1 MQSIDRDRQF
11 CCLWHCGVVVST
23 TAQLHSTKPELRF
36 CAGSDPAC
44 SMSEIRDGEDLRQWS
59 RPEIRLN
66 AFRWS
71 IIPQKQ
77 FTIIIIGSSCKW
89 INHTFHKNIVRN
101 SSVYITWKIMLKHLL
116 LFCIFFAFLCNNVSI
131 SKEV

>member
-11 CCLWHCGVVVST
+11 CCQWRCGVVVIT

-36 CAGSDPAC
+36 GAGSNHAR
-44 SMSEIRDGEDLRQWS
+44 SMSEIRDGEDLWQWS

-66 AFRWS
+66 AFRRS

-89 INHTFHKNIVRN
+89 INHNFHKSIVRN
-101 SSVYITWKIMLKHLL
+101 LSVYITWKIMLKHFCYFFVYFL
-116 LFCIFFAFLCNNVSI
+116 LFFVTTCVYF
-131 SKEV
+131 